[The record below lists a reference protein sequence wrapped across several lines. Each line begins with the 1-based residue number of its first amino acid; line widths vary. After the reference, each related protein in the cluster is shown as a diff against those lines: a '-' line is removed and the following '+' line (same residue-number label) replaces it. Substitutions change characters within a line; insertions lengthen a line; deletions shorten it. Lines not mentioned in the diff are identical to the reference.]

1 MSRTND
7 AINNVKDP
15 ATQQALHRL
24 FEGLGLKSLPVGA
37 SFTPAAAGANVS
49 EVTIQVTDDEGLAL
63 AGVFGLDVWLSDAA
77 DGEGLTGTTA
87 SGTVTAKSA
96 SGTVLGTYTAKKAL
110 RVQTKDD
117 GTFILE
123 ITDTSKTGFYVA
135 AAVPA
140 TGAAAVS
147 RQLVSADYGSA

>member
-1 MSRTND
+1 MSRIND
-7 AINNVKDP
+7 AVNNVKDP
-15 ATQQALHRL
+15 ATQQALHRIL
-24 FEGLGLKSLPVGA
+24 EGLGLKSLPVGA
-37 SFTPAAAGANVS
+37 SFTPAAGGANVS
-49 EVTIQVTDDEGLAL
+49 EVTIQVTDDEGEAL

-77 DGEGLTGTTA
+77 DGEGLTGTAA
-87 SGTVTAKSA
+87 SGTVTVKSS

-123 ITDTSKTGFYVA
+123 ITDTGKTGFYVA
-135 AAVPA
+135 AIVPA

-147 RQLVSADYGSA
+147 RQLVTADYGS